1 MAQLRER
8 AEASRRALDE
18 YRVINDREAARPD
31 SNRDTAAGDLAARL
45 RACRTASGL
54 SQLALADA
62 IGISKNR
69 LSHIEQGDTS
79 PSAEEIEAWCWSTG
93 TFDQAGELISM
104 AGQRRLRG

>member
-1 MAQLRER
+1 M
-8 AEASRRALDE
+8 
-18 YRVINDREAARPD
+18 INDREAARPD
-31 SNRDTAAGDLAARL
+31 SNRDTAAGDLAA
-45 RACRTASGL
+45 ACGPAALHPGPPSF
-54 SQLALADA
+54 ALADA